1 MSYDPNGGDAKG
13 SSQHALAPVVGIGER
28 IGGPV
33 PNSAE
38 ERRKWGDGRGG
49 ALTGRGMNCQGEIN
63 NEGKA
68 GSR

>member
-1 MSYDPNGGDAKG
+1 MTQDEGDATG
-13 SSQHALAPVVGIGER
+13 SAQRALALVAGVGEST
-28 IGGPV
+28 GGSV

-38 ERRKWGDGRGG
+38 ERRKWGAGRGG
-49 ALTGRGMNCQGEIN
+49 ALTGRGMNCQREIN

>member
-1 MSYDPNGGDAKG
+1 MSHDPDGGDAKG
-13 SSQHALAPVVGIGER
+13 STQRALAWVAGIGER
-28 IGGPV
+28 MGGPV
-33 PNSAE
+33 PNPAE